1 MNLRN
6 LDERTVRSFGAQ
18 WSAYDQN
25 RLSADERTARRFAE
39 YFAIFPWDGLPEG
52 AAGADVGCGSGR
64 WALLVSPRVGTLH
77 CIDASDEA
85 LAAAHRNLA
94 GQPNC
99 RFHHASVDAI
109 PLPPGSMDFCYS
121 LGVLH
126 HVPDTMAGIEA
137 CVTLLKPGAPLLL
150 YLYYALDD
158 RPWWF
163 RAIWKGADIVRRGI
177 SRLPVWL
184 KRALTEMIALTVY
197 WPIARFAA
205 LVERLGRNPAGL
217 PLSWYR
223 DKSFYTMRTN
233 AFDRFATPREQRFSR
248 AQIEAMMRKAGLDDI
263 RFSDRPPF
271 WCAVGRRR
279 MVPRSS
285 TEQIPALQ
293 GLSV

>member
-1 MNLRN
+1 MNMRN

-18 WSAYDQN
+18 WSAYDQD

-52 AAGADVGCGSGR
+52 TAIADVGCGSGR

-137 CVTLLKPGAPLLL
+137 CVTLLKPGALCSSISTTRSTIGPGGS
-150 YLYYALDD
+150 A
-158 RPWWF
+158 RSG
-163 RAIWKGADIVRRGI
+163 KGLTSCGAAFLA
-177 SRLPVWL
+177 SR
-184 KRALTEMIALTVY
+184 
-197 WPIARFAA
+197 
-205 LVERLGRNPAGL
+205 
-217 PLSWYR
+217 S
-223 DKSFYTMRTN
+223 
-233 AFDRFATPREQRFSR
+233 
-248 AQIEAMMRKAGLDDI
+248 
-263 RFSDRPPF
+263 
-271 WCAVGRRR
+271 
-279 MVPRSS
+279 
-285 TEQIPALQ
+285 
-293 GLSV
+293 GLSGP

>member
-6 LDERTVRSFGAQ
+6 LDEGTVRSFGAQ

-85 LAAAHRNLA
+85 LVAAHRNLA

-205 LVERLGRNPAGL
+205 L
-217 PLSWYR
+217 
-223 DKSFYTMRTN
+223 
-233 AFDRFATPREQRFSR
+233 FDRFATPREQRFSR

>member
-1 MNLRN
+1 MNTRN

-39 YFAIFPWDGLPEG
+39 YFAIFPWDSLPEG
-52 AAGADVGCGSGR
+52 AVGADVGCGSGR

-77 CIDASDEA
+77 CIDPSDQA
-85 LAAAHRNLA
+85 LVAARRNLA

-99 RFHHASVDAI
+99 HFHQASVDAI

-126 HVPDTMAGIEA
+126 HVPDTMAGIET

-158 RPWWF
+158 RPWWY
-163 RAIWKGADIVRRGI
+163 RLIWQVTDIVRRSI
-177 SRLPVWL
+177 SRLPLWP
-184 KRALTEMIALTVY
+184 KRALTETIALTVY

-205 LVERLGRNPAGL
+205 LVERMGYDPEGL

-223 DKSFYTMRTN
+223 DKSLYTMRTN
-233 AFDRFATPREQRFSR
+233 SFDRFATPLEQRFSR
-248 AQIEAMMRKAGLDDI
+248 AQIETMMRDAGLDDI
-263 RFSDRPPF
+263 RFSERPPF

-279 MVPRSS
+279 MVPCFS
-285 TEQIPALQ
+285 TKQIPVMQ
-293 GLSV
+293 SRSI

>member
-1 MNLRN
+1 
-6 LDERTVRSFGAQ
+6 VRHPI
-18 WSAYDQN
+18 
-25 RLSADERTARRFAE
+25 EARR
-39 YFAIFPWDGLPEG
+39 P
-52 AAGADVGCGSGR
+52 S
-64 WALLVSPRVGTLH
+64 
-77 CIDASDEA
+77 
-85 LAAAHRNLA
+85 
-94 GQPNC
+94 
-99 RFHHASVDAI
+99 
-109 PLPPGSMDFCYS
+109 
-121 LGVLH
+121 
-126 HVPDTMAGIEA
+126 
-137 CVTLLKPGAPLLL
+137 APLFLL
-150 YLYYALDD
+150 CARQSALVVPLDLE
-158 RPWWF
+158 R
-163 RAIWKGADIVRRGI
+163 GVRRGI

-233 AFDRFATPREQRFSR
+233 AFDRFATPLEQRFSR